1 MQCPNCFVNIRAS
14 ERFHNQCLKCNG
26 TFVFEPK
33 THPLGLTDTFFTKT
47 VDKLSDNGKYFFTP
61 EQFYFSLNRKQ
72 IRRNNSLAGYIAIA
86 VFTFIPAIG
95 TGWKAVVLAAVFWS
109 CVFAYKIFVASKTV
123 SLKQEFHEFN
133 SDVLQ
138 PWKSVHKDLPPNLI
152 MNKLANE
159 NLKQHQRGFLLCD
172 TQSTANFLIANKL
185 GKTLNIYVSN
195 DVNFPKNK
203 NHQHLPIFMLHD
215 ASYEGYKFAAE
226 IERLY
231 ENEQKVFDL
240 GLRPHTA
247 KELELARFR
256 KKLLLSENIRSL
268 TNEENRWLAKGFYTP
283 LFVMKPSHLIESVS
297 NKIERKFLET
307 ENK

>member
-14 ERFHNQCLKCNG
+14 ERRGNQCLKCNG

-47 VDKLSDNGKYFFTP
+47 VDKLSDNGRYFFTP

-72 IRRNNSLAGYIAIA
+72 IRQNNSLAVYIFFAFI
-86 VFTFIPAIG
+86 TFILAIG
-95 TGWKAVVLAAVFWS
+95 GGWKAVGLAAIFWV
-109 CVFAYKIFVASKTV
+109 CVFAYRIFVASKTA
-123 SLKQEFHEFN
+123 SLKREFHEFN

-138 PWKSVHKDLPPNLI
+138 PWKSFHKNLPPHLI
-152 MNKLANE
+152 MKKLTNE

-172 TQSTANFLIANKL
+172 TQSTVNFLIANNL
-185 GKTLNIYVSN
+185 GKTLNIYISN
-195 DVNFPKNK
+195 DVNFPKHK
-203 NHQHLPIFMLHD
+203 NSRHLPIFILHN
-215 ASYEGYKFAAE
+215 ASYEGYKFVAE

-240 GLRPHTA
+240 GLRPHNA
-247 KELELARFR
+247 KESELARFR
-256 KKLLLSENIRSL
+256 KKLLISQNINGL
-268 TNEENRWLAKGFYTP
+268 TNEENRCLAKGFYTP
-283 LFVMKPSHLIESVS
+283 LFVMKPTHLIEFVS
-297 NKIERKFLET
+297 NKIERIFAET